1 MRRSFRFRSLVTVAG
16 LLSGGTIAI
25 AEDAST
31 IRIEPRPFYGATI
44 TLEAG
49 VRVFRPLPAPKYVV
63 INPENKT
70 PLNLNLS
77 EVNETRHSYNYN
89 YHDNTERSGGDNFG
103 GYPYVDGRGHLMAKP
118 MRGSTQN
125 PIGGHH
131 TGSGGSH
138 GGGRGGHSGG
148 GFGR

>member
-1 MRRSFRFRSLVTVAG
+1 MTRSFCIRSLVMASG
-16 LLSGGTIAI
+16 LLSGVTIAV
-25 AEDAST
+25 AGDAST
-31 IRIEPRPFYGATI
+31 VRIEPRPFYGATI

-63 INPENKT
+63 INPDNKT
-70 PLNLNLS
+70 PLALSLS

-89 YHDNTERSGGDNFG
+89 YQDSSERSSGDNVG
-103 GYPYVDGRGHLMAKP
+103 GYPYIGGIGHPGTKST
-118 MRGSTQN
+118 RGSAQY
-125 PIGGHH
+125 PVGGHH
-131 TGSGGSH
+131 TGGGGH